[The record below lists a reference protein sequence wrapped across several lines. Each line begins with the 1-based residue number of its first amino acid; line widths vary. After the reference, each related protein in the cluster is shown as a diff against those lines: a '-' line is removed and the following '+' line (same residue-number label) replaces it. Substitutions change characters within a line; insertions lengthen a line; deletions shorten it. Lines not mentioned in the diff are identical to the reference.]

1 MMCRRTMNFLTLST
15 FAFLLSATVPLF
27 AQQVRILG
35 GSPTRQAVAA
45 LASERPERVEFE
57 LPISGGITAWYRMHR
72 IGWTVSW
79 AKDVVMTDEGA
90 ETAPLA
96 NAVTVYRTELG
107 GPGSDWALVA
117 VDRRGEMVGMV
128 QDNGRR
134 WSVML
139 EHGQTSRL
147 LVSPEQRSAR
157 ACGTSADAISAAAM
171 AALRSA
177 GRKTSEAVN
186 ANDTLTLELALE
198 VDNDAVRAAGN
209 VNDARLLVSLNMAA
223 VSAVYETELRTKILV
238 SNLRIWDK
246 SNDPYPA
253 QQDVFSLLDTFVEV
267 YMTSM
272 TSVQRDAAVFITSR
286 NAAGGISATIGG
298 LCEPDGAYCAVD
310 IETEA
315 VAYPTWSWNV
325 SVIAHEL
332 GHVCGGIHTHSCYWP
347 NGALDSCVTAESGT
361 CFSSDDV
368 KPSRGTIM
376 SYCAANGDPA
386 FEDVLEF
393 HPMHRLVLREYLQS
407 SACVGNQP
415 RSRDCALQGTI
426 RDVETGKPL
435 SGVALKIRPVIDDA
449 YRGTPQ
455 PTGDAVVSSKADGTW
470 MFSGLGR
477 GLYAIDI
484 DGPYTIYP
492 AQVGEDAFSFGV
504 AIADS
509 IERKDIWVTRGQI
522 VDITIEND
530 GDTTPTVLNVFSE
543 KISGVLSL
551 VPVPFPEG
559 NATSVHVRRVLPLG
573 RVIIV
578 PSAVGRKFTP
588 TTLRL
593 DVSSD
598 TPQQSATIVSTSVL
612 PELTSTIALAVAE
625 YTRSPVPSVRLARGV
640 STEITEY
647 GTSMRFKGVT
657 DADGIVVVE
666 DVDAQSSFD
675 AIAITDTNTAAPA
688 SDVGYMLPMYDE
700 TGAVVLIQPRRR
712 PLIARQYRYRTEAGV
727 FRSLD
732 APNILRDSKQYG
744 RIVTPVALPFPVRV
758 LDRTLD
764 TMYVHTNGFV
774 SFAARPFP
782 AWAQTPVSMWN
793 DADLVIAALGHDMT
807 LDTNAP
813 NGPRIS
819 WAVEGAAP
827 DRTVVIEWR
836 SMTLLNFDENKGI
849 IVDLGRVSFQVRLHE
864 GGDVDIVYD
873 TEIPIPQPVD
883 VQVGIRGNDV
893 LDNQVVRSGGSSD
906 LLQSTAAFDPKGTS
920 RLRLTSTRQFA
931 KGTTFHWELGPT
943 SVYEEASDVT
953 LAPNPV
959 SEALTVRAIKDGAR
973 ISLVTLQGRVLMS
986 QVSNGSSTSIDVS
999 ALPQGAYQAVI
1010 GCGTD
1015 VIVRPFTVVR

>member
-1 MMCRRTMNFLTLST
+1 MNRLITL
-15 FAFLLSATVPLF
+15 LLAAALVSAGDLA
-27 AQQVRILG
+27 AQQARRLEAAPMEQSVRRI
-35 GSPTRQAVAA
+35 
-45 LASERPERVEFE
+45 ASERPSRIEVTLPRLDGTRVPMILERV
-57 LPISGGITAWYRMHR
+57 AW
-72 IGWTVSW
+72 TTEW
-79 AKDVVMTDEGA
+79 AKCVV
-90 ETAPLA
+90 ETEQGSVTTPLA
-96 NAVTVYRTELG
+96 NDVLMYRSKQTSPEGEWTILALDRD
-107 GPGSDWALVA
+107 GSIMGLTQQA
-117 VDRRGEMVGMV
+117 
-128 QDNGRR
+128 GRR
-134 WSVML
+134 ATIVRDAANTL
-139 EHGQTSRL
+139 QVRQQTSAKSRECMT
-147 LVSPEQRSAR
+147 SP
-157 ACGTSADAISAAAM
+157 DKISR
-171 AALRSA
+171 AALSA
-177 GRKTSEAVN
+177 LRQVGAKTIEAPN

-209 VNDARLLVSLNMAA
+209 VNEARLLVSLNMAA
-223 VSAVYETELRTKILV
+223 VSAVYEAELRTRVVV
-238 SNLRIWDK
+238 SNIRLWEW

-253 QQDVFSLLDTFVEV
+253 YQDVFSLLGTFVEV
-267 YMTSM
+267 YTTTMTWL
-272 TSVQRDAAVFITSR
+272 QRDAAVFITSR
-286 NAAGGISATIGG
+286 QAAGGIAATIGG

-310 IETEA
+310 IETQA

-332 GHVCGGIHTHSCYWP
+332 GHICGGIHTHSCYWP
-347 NGALDSCVTAESGT
+347 NGALDSCVAAESGS
-361 CFSSDDV
+361 CFWGDDI

-376 SYCAANGDPA
+376 SYCSANGDPA

-407 SACVGNQP
+407 STCVGNQP

-435 SGVALKIRPVIDDA
+435 SGVSLKIRPVIDDA

-455 PTGDAVVSSKADGTW
+455 PTGDTVVSSKADGTW
-470 MFSGLGR
+470 MFTGLGR

-504 AIADS
+504 AVADS
-509 IERKDIWVTRGQI
+509 FERKDIWVTRGQI
-522 VDITIEND
+522 IDITIEND

-543 KISGVLSL
+543 KIPGVFSL

-559 NATSVHVRRVLPLG
+559 NETSVRVRRVMPLG
-573 RVIIV
+573 RLVIV

-598 TPQQSATIVSTSVL
+598 TPQQSATIVSASVL
-612 PELTSTIALAVAE
+612 PKLTSTIALAVAE
-625 YTRSPVPSVRLARGV
+625 YTRSPVPSVRFAKGV
-640 STEITEY
+640 STEIAEY
-647 GTSMRFKGVT
+647 GTSTRFKSVT

-666 DVDAQSSFD
+666 DVDASSPYD
-675 AIAITDTNTAAPA
+675 CIAITDTNTMAPA

-700 TGAVVLIQPRRR
+700 TGAVILIQPRRR
-712 PLIARQYRYRTEAGV
+712 PLIARQYRYRTEAGA

-732 APNILRDSKQYG
+732 APTILRDSRQYG
-744 RIVTPVALPFPVRV
+744 RIVTPVALPFPIRV

-774 SFAARPFP
+774 SFSARPFP

-813 NGPRIS
+813 NGPRIC
-819 WAVEGAAP
+819 WAVEGVAP
-827 DRTVVIEWR
+827 NRTVVVEWR
-836 SMTLLNFDENKGI
+836 SMTLLVFDENLGI
-849 IVDLGRVSFQVRLHE
+849 IKDLGRVSMQVQLHE
-864 GGDVDIVYD
+864 GGDIDMVYD

-893 LDNQVVRSGGSSD
+893 LDNQVVRTVGTSD
-906 LLQSTAAFDPKGTS
+906 ILQSQATFDPNGTS

-931 KGTTFHWELGPT
+931 KGTTLHWELAPT
-943 SVYEEASDVT
+943 SVEEESSDVT

-959 SEALTVRAIKDGAR
+959 SEALTVRAIKDGTR
-973 ISLVTLQGRVLMS
+973 ITLVTRQGRILMS
-986 QVSNGSSTSIDVS
+986 QISNGSSTSIDVS
-999 ALPQGAYQAVI
+999 ALPQGAYHAVI
-1010 GCGTD
+1010 RCGTD
-1015 VIVRPFTVVR
+1015 VVVRPFTVVR